1 MTFSG
6 EARRRRRADA
16 ERSRAAILDAAVRL
30 LRQRPDAGM
39 EAIATAAGVTRQ
51 TVYAH
56 FSSRDELLA
65 ATVDRITENAVAA
78 MDAAA
83 LDEGPATAALLRFLD
98 ASWRSF
104 EDNAPL
110 LQAAPRVTP
119 TESDRRR
126 HEPVTDR
133 LTRLIER
140 GQSSGE
146 FTPGLSPSW
155 LVAMMVALGH
165 AAGEEVGSG
174 RLTSAAAEAALRTT
188 VLRVLGAPGAQPA

>member
-6 EARRRRRADA
+6 EPRRRRRADA

-30 LRQRPDAGM
+30 LRRRPDAGM

-65 ATVDRITENAVAA
+65 ATVDRITEDAVAA

-110 LQAAPRVTP
+110 LQAAPAVTP
-119 TESDRRR
+119 AESDRAR

-133 LTRLIER
+133 LACLLER
-140 GQSSGE
+140 GASAGE

-155 LVAMMVALGH
+155 LVAVIVALGH
-165 AAGEEVGSG
+165 AAGDEVGSG
-174 RLTSAAAEAALRTT
+174 RMASTEAETALRTT
-188 VLRVLGAPGAQPA
+188 VLRILGAPEPPA